1 MLEGMH
7 YQNAYICDDLEA
19 GIALF
24 RGRGMTK
31 EPIIIP
37 VDQTVQTP
45 EGPKRQKGRICFIWI
60 GDLQYELIENE
71 IDEVGIYANC
81 LSNGGPLRFH
91 HICFRIDDWEDFR
104 ARVNEQEFPVATER
118 DLTGEDPNGLKFLY
132 LDARK
137 VFGHYIEYTWM
148 PEAMWQQIR
157 AM

>member
-19 GIALF
+19 GISLF
-24 RGRGMTK
+24 RGLGMTK

-104 ARVNEQEFPVATER
+104 ARVNEQEFPVAMER